1 MAYRGLFITFEGAD
15 GVGKSTH
22 VNFFNDLL
30 IASGYSTLLIR
41 EPGGTRISESIRDIL
56 LDSANT
62 SMTPETELLLYEAA
76 RAQIVAEKIR
86 PAIESGKIVICDRFF
101 DSTFAYQGFGRGLS
115 LGDIKTVNAFATNG
129 LVPDRTIL
137 FTVNEV
143 ERKRR
148 CEKREATDRL
158 EAEQSDFKNRVRK
171 GFMSIQQADAKRI
184 FIVDTSLNHS
194 KTALSIVDCV
204 SDLVHI
210 DATQE
215 NIKAMLF
222 YLDEA
227 HRH

>member
-1 MAYRGLFITFEGAD
+1 MADRGLFITFEGAD

-30 IASGYSTLLIR
+30 VASGYSTLLIR

-62 SMTPETELLLYEAA
+62 SMTPEAELLLYEAA

-129 LVPDRTIL
+129 LMPDRTIL

-148 CEKREATDRL
+148 ISKRDVTDRL
-158 EAEQSDFKNRVRK
+158 EAELSDFKDRVRK
-171 GFMSIQQADAKRI
+171 GFLAIQQADSSRI

-204 SDLVHI
+204 SDLVDI
-210 DATQE
+210 DVTRE
-215 NIKAMLF
+215 NIRAMLLA
-222 YLDEA
+222 LDEA

>member
-1 MAYRGLFITFEGAD
+1 MADRGLFITFEGAD
-15 GVGKSTH
+15 GVGKSTQ

-30 IASGYSTLLIR
+30 MASGYSTLLIR

-62 SMTPETELLLYEAA
+62 SMTPEAELLLYEAA

-115 LGDIKTVNAFATNG
+115 LGDIKTVNEFATKG
-129 LVPDRTIL
+129 LLPDRTIL

-148 CEKREATDRL
+148 CEKRDEMDRL

-171 GFMSIQQADAKRI
+171 GFLAIQQADPSRI

-204 SDLVHI
+204 SDLVDI
-210 DATQE
+210 DVTQE
-215 NIKAMLF
+215 NIRAMLSC
-222 YLDEA
+222 LDEA